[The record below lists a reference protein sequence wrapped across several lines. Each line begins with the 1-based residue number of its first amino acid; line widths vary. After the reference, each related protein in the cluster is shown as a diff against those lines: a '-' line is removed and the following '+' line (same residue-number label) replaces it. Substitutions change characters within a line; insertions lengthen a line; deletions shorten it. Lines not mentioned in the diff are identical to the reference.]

1 MFCDYYA
8 IKLEI
13 NRGRKSGK
21 FTNMYK
27 LSNRPLNT
35 YRSKIHKL
43 ENILKSGI
51 FIFSMTPVHP
61 WAGNK
66 FAVFFSHQ
74 TVFCYRDVSHDL
86 LWYGKKGVTFF
97 PLLQFCQK
105 TKKVVSLRYPTC
117 SRAYRWVPGTSDK
130 KLAEKWRIFTRVSS
144 PRPRPVM
151 FDWEWKR
158 KKLIFIFSFPN
169 SGWQEKSFVL
179 IVTPVNL
186 F

>member
-61 WAGNK
+61 WACNK
-66 FAVFFSHQ
+66 FAVFLSHQ

-86 LWYGKKGVTFF
+86 L
-97 PLLQFCQK
+97 
-105 TKKVVSLRYPTC
+105 
-117 SRAYRWVPGTSDK
+117 
-130 KLAEKWRIFTRVSS
+130 
-144 PRPRPVM
+144 
-151 FDWEWKR
+151 
-158 KKLIFIFSFPN
+158 
-169 SGWQEKSFVL
+169 
-179 IVTPVNL
+179 
-186 F
+186 